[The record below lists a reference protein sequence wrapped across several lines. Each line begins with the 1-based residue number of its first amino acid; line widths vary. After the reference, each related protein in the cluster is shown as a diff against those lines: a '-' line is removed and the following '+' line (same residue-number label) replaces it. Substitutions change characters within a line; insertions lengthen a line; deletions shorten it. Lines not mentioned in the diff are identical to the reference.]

1 MSTLPLKQPKRNL
14 LYPCEWCPLSYLSL
28 WNEGMIPLLIHNHS
42 GINGAE
48 SKQDSYLRLFM
59 KQFNESTQKKFIDF
73 LFYRI
78 RKKKRYKYKEELVN
92 HSDSIYEQYS
102 EPLVSLNTK
111 YLQFFATILK
121 WIYHQ
126 PIQSNFIAN
135 RVTSILRKV

>member
-1 MSTLPLKQPKRNL
+1 MWMMPPI
-14 LYPCEWCPLSYLSL
+14 LSL

-59 KQFNESTQKKFIDF
+59 KQFHESTQKKFIDF
-73 LFYRI
+73 LFYWNSKELKKKNRI